1 MIGIVHVGNILAEPY
16 FEKYKSAMDKS
27 GENYEL
33 ILWDRRGEVQSQDG
47 IHVFRCGNIP
57 KGKLGKYLAY
67 RKFSKF
73 AKKIVK
79 EKKYEKLVLLT
90 TLSAFVLGKT
100 IKEYKGKYVLDIRD
114 MSFEKSPVFRKKLS
128 RIIKN
133 STFTA
138 ISSSGFLDVLPDYEY
153 TLVHNLSGEDGEI
166 DFKPKQEDGKIE
178 VLYTGNSRG
187 FEFNKR
193 LIQIFGKDDR
203 FHLTIAG
210 EGVDEPKLIDL
221 AKSSGVTVCGKYD
234 SKKKRELLLG
244 ADMIINMNTASFN
257 GKRLTANKFYDGLL
271 YKLPQV
277 ARVDEY
283 TGALVTCKEL
293 GVALDFWDGD
303 FADKLYEYYQNMDI
317 EEFTRKA
324 DAELKRAKQQNEVF
338 VEKIV
343 EFAKSK

>member
-1 MIGIVHVGNILAEPY
+1 MIGIVHVGNIFAEPY
-16 FEKYKSAMDKS
+16 FEKYKSALDKS

-33 ILWDRRGEVQSQDG
+33 ILWDRRGEVQSQNG
-47 IHVFRCGNIP
+47 MHVFRCENAR
-57 KGKLGKYLAY
+57 KGKFGKYLAY

-90 TLSAFVLGKT
+90 TLSAFMLGKK
-100 IKEYKGKYVLDIRD
+100 IKEYKGRYVFDIRD
-114 MSFEKSPVFRKKLS
+114 MTFEKCFVFRKKLS

-138 ISSSGFLDVLPDYEY
+138 ISSSGFLDVLPDYDY

-166 DFKPKQEDGKIE
+166 EYKPKQDSGKIN
-178 VLYTGNSRG
+178 VLYTGISRG

-193 LIQIFGKDDR
+193 LIQIFGKDER

-210 EGVDEPKLIDL
+210 EGIDETKLIDL
-221 AKSSGVTVCGKYD
+221 ARSSGVTVYGKYD
-234 SKKKRELLLG
+234 SQKKRELLRG

-271 YKLPQV
+271 FKLPQV

-293 GVALDFWDGD
+293 GLALDFSDGD
-303 FADKLYEYYQNMDI
+303 FANKVYEYYKNLDV
-317 EEFTRKA
+317 EEFTKKA
-324 DAELKRAKQQNEVF
+324 KAELERAKRQNEIF
-338 VEKIV
+338 IQKITD
-343 EFAKSK
+343 FAKNK